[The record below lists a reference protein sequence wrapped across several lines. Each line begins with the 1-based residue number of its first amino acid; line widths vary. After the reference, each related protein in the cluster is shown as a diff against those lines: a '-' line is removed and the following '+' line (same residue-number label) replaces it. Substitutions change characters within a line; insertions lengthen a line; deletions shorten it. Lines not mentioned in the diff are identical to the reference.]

1 MSSQSCVETL
11 ERLFHLRQT
20 QQTTDKTGGNDAK
33 KHDAD
38 NLAPAAG
45 VPGGM

>member
-1 MSSQSCVETL
+1 MQL
-11 ERLFHLRQT
+11 I
-20 QQTTDKTGGNDAK
+20 TDKSGGNDAK